1 MEIDRELG
9 NIVERLRKEFNVK
22 AVILFGSRAR
32 GDWKPW
38 SDFDILVIADFSEG
52 YLDRIKRLL
61 EVVGDIPLDIEFHP
75 YTVEEAL
82 EMLRRCNPMII
93 DALEE
98 GIILYKTNEIEKLF
112 DVYRELK
119 RRGLRRT
126 ETSIIIPSDIEDP

>member
-38 SDFDILVIADFSEG
+38 SDFDILVIADFGEG

-61 EVVGDIPLDIEFHP
+61 EVIGDIPLDIEFHP

-82 EMLRRCNPMII
+82 EMLRRCNPIII

-98 GIILYKTNEIEKLF
+98 GIILYKTNEIDKLF

-126 ETSIIIPSDIEDP
+126 ETSMIIPSDIEDP